1 MAVLCFAFTGTA
13 AQEQVH
19 SVTADTIILR
29 AKIYTLNGKQPW
41 AEALAIKGGKI
52 LAVGSDKDIQAYRGS
67 STKVVDAGGHLLP
80 PGFGDCH
87 IHFMDGSLGLV
98 EVDLNGASSVAGVHR
113 RGKAYPASHPKKPR
127 ITWME
132 LTYPTFEPA

>member
-13 AQEQVH
+13 AEEQVH

-67 STKVVDAGGHLLP
+67 STKIVDAGGHLLL
-80 PGFGDCH
+80 PGFEDCH
-87 IHFMDGSLGLV
+87 IHFMDWSLGLV
-98 EVDLNGASSVAGVHR
+98 EVGLNGASSVAGIQR
-113 RGKAYPASHPKKPR
+113 RGEADAGSHPKEP
-127 ITWME
+127 WVNGMGWE
-132 LTYPTFEPA
+132 YSTFRPA

>member
-13 AQEQVH
+13 AEEQVH

-67 STKVVDAGGHLLP
+67 STKVVDAGGHLLL
-80 PGFGDCH
+80 PGFEDCH
-87 IHFMDGSLGLV
+87 IHFMDGSLGLGGF
-98 EVDLNGASSVAGVHR
+98 DLNGASGVAESHR
-113 RGKAYPASHPKKPR
+113 PVDAH
-127 ITWME
+127 
-132 LTYPTFEPA
+132 

>member
-19 SVTADTIILR
+19 FVDADTIILR
-29 AKIYTLNGKQPW
+29 AKIYTLNGKQQW

-67 STKVVDAGGHLLP
+67 STKVVDAGGHLLL
-80 PGFGDCH
+80 PGFEDCH

-98 EVDLNGASSVAGVHR
+98 EVDLNGASSVAEIQR
-113 RGKAYPASHPKKPR
+113 RGVGGAGPPPQERGGTGSGGG
-127 ITWME
+127 
-132 LTYPTFEPA
+132 